1 MIESQNSRSLQEA
14 AEAFRLLHSSN
25 ELFVMPCA
33 WDAFSAMMFEK
44 LGFRCIG
51 TTSGGVNWVRGRMD
65 YVYSIP
71 KKDMLSAYGEIA
83 QATNLPTSGD
93 LENGYGRSPE
103 EVAETIQLSVD
114 NRMVGGSI
122 EDQDTVPSSDNGNS
136 GKLIDFDLAVAR
148 IRAARQSAD
157 ASGICYTLTARCEVY
172 YTDHEDPYSV
182 AVKRLNAY
190 REAGADC
197 LFAPGLNDLTKLGNL
212 VRDVDGPISFG
223 MGATEQ
229 PLTLTMLEDLGVR
242 RVSTGGGL
250 ARATF
255 GLLKTA
261 SEAILQ
267 GGSFDYLDNAL
278 SETQVNQILHPTD

>member
-93 LENGYGRSPE
+93 LENGYGRSP
-103 EVAETIQLSVD
+103 D
-114 NRMVGGSI
+114 
-122 EDQDTVPSSDNGNS
+122 
-136 GKLIDFDLAVAR
+136 R
-148 IRAARQSAD
+148 I
-157 ASGICYTLTARCEVY
+157 
-172 YTDHEDPYSV
+172 
-182 AVKRLNAY
+182 
-190 REAGADC
+190 
-197 LFAPGLNDLTKLGNL
+197 
-212 VRDVDGPISFG
+212 
-223 MGATEQ
+223 
-229 PLTLTMLEDLGVR
+229 
-242 RVSTGGGL
+242 
-250 ARATF
+250 
-255 GLLKTA
+255 
-261 SEAILQ
+261 
-267 GGSFDYLDNAL
+267 
-278 SETQVNQILHPTD
+278 

>member
-1 MIESQNSRSLQEA
+1 MS
-14 AEAFRLLHSSN
+14 
-25 ELFVMPCA
+25 CA
-33 WDAFSAMMFEK
+33 WDAFSAMIFAK
-44 LGFRCIG
+44 RGFRCIG

-65 YVYSIP
+65 YVYGVP
-71 KKDMLSAYGEIA
+71 KEEMLSAYGEIA
-83 QATNLPTSGD
+83 QATKLPTSGD
-93 LENGYGRSPE
+93 LENGYGPSPE
-103 EVAETIQLSVD
+103 EVAETIRLSIN

-122 EDQDTVPSSDNGNS
+122 EDQDTVPSRDNGNS

-148 IRAARQSAD
+148 IRAARQAAD

-172 YTDHEDPYSV
+172 YTDNEDPYEE
-182 AVKRLNAY
+182 AVNRLNAY

-223 MGATEQ
+223 MGATEE
-229 PLTLTMLEDLGVR
+229 PLTLTMLEDVGIK

-255 GLLKTA
+255 GLLKAA
-261 SEAILQ
+261 SEAMLQ
-267 GGSFDYLDNAL
+267 DGSFDYLNDAL
-278 SETQVNQILHPTD
+278 SETQVNQILHPTG